1 MQIELGKIE
10 KPEAYT
16 DTAFRKG
23 KKRIGMI
30 AIKNRSLSAE
40 DKYKHLEGI
49 RLSVI
54 KDSLCND
61 MGRILVSFP
70 QYSELEYFYK
80 ELFACFIDVDKYK
93 RSLAAV
99 KWAQQKI
106 SSIYRILDRE
116 LRKKK
121 TKDEIRVV
129 RNIFL
134 ARSESVLKQIKND
147 FTFLEGARKQIKDMP
162 NVKTSIFTVAIA
174 GFPNVGKSTLLGKLT
189 DSKPEVKSYA
199 FTTKGLMIGYIR
211 NDKDKIQ
218 MIDTPGSL
226 NRFNKMN
233 KIEKMAE
240 ICIKHIADL
249 VVYIFDLTETYDI
262 SDQIELYNDLI
273 KLKKNVIVYFSK
285 SDIINKEIIDEFEI
299 DGISDAKEL
308 KKKLILASQ
317 SE

>member
-30 AIKNRSLSAE
+30 VIKNRSMKTD

-61 MGRILVSFP
+61 MGRILTSFP
-70 QYSELEYFYK
+70 QYSELDYFYK

-93 RSLAAV
+93 KSLAAI
-99 KWAQQKI
+99 KWAQKRI
-106 SSIYRILDRE
+106 SSIYRVSDRE
-116 LRKKK
+116 LRKKATAK
-121 TKDEIRVV
+121 EIISV
-129 RNIFL
+129 RNVFL
-134 ARSESVLKQIKND
+134 ARSESFLKQIKNE
-147 FTFLEGARKQIKDMP
+147 FAFLEEARRQIKEMP
-162 NVKTSIFTVAIA
+162 NVKTSLFTVAIA

-199 FTTKGLMIGYIR
+199 FTTKALMIGYIR
-211 NDKDKIQ
+211 DDKNKIQ

-226 NRFNKMN
+226 NRFNKLN
-233 KIEKMAE
+233 KIEKMADL
-240 ICIKHIADL
+240 CIRHVANL
-249 VVYIFDLTETYDI
+249 VVYVFDLTETYDI
-262 SDQIELYNDLI
+262 SEQIELYNDLI
-273 KLKKNVIVYFSK
+273 KLKKDVIVYFSK
-285 SDIINKEIIDEFEI
+285 NDIIDKKVIDSFEI

-308 KKKLILASQ
+308 KKKLISASQ
-317 SE
+317 PE